1 MARANR
7 SDADKR
13 LEELVRNLYGMKG
26 IGERTKVGVFITLG
40 LSGP

>member
-1 MARANR
+1 MARANH

-13 LEELVRNLYGMKG
+13 LEELVQNLYGMKE
-26 IGERTKVGVFITLG
+26 IGDGTKVGVFITLG